1 MTLHY
6 GTNEEKN
13 KAQDLNYSLD
23 IVGRVWY
30 DPHMVN
36 GEDNA
41 DAAIQPQVTLEGV
54 MTESTFSLRD
64 LDPGV
69 QFQIIQRADELLIG
83 MGGLI
88 TKAEAVARARAEIA
102 RGVPR
107 MESRSM
113 FKRVQCQKGG

>member
-1 MTLHY
+1 
-6 GTNEEKN
+6 
-13 KAQDLNYSLD
+13 
-23 IVGRVWY
+23 
-30 DPHMVN
+30 MVN

-41 DAAIQPQVTLEGV
+41 DAAIQPPVTLEGV

-83 MGGLI
+83 MGGLV

-113 FKRVQCQKGG
+113 FKRVKIQGGG